1 MLHTSCCLYLLT
13 CSVLHL
19 QELLAVVS
27 VPIVLVTF
35 MRLQLVAGMPAD
47 L

>member
-13 CSVLHL
+13 CSDHL